1 MKHAAS
7 LCKSISAILVNFMR
21 TNTHNPSRMFDRLI
35 LLKRVIVAQPEILN
49 VYCRSF
55 LIATIVKRIMVGFQQ
70 GVMFWPLATTGAVS
84 PTSVIMDLL
93 HC

>member
-21 TNTHNPSRMFDRLI
+21 TNTHNPLRMFDRLI

-49 VYCRSF
+49 VYSCSF
-55 LIATIVKRIMVGFQQ
+55 LIATIVMRIMMGFLTRSY
-70 GVMFWPLATTGAVS
+70 VLAPYYHRGRF
-84 PTSVIMDLL
+84 IYFCDN
-93 HC
+93 